1 MDRLIAALGS
11 RRSLRGWSIALLVAN
26 CVIVLT
32 GALVRL
38 TGSGLG
44 CPTWPRCV
52 PESYVTTAEMGIH
65 GVIEFGNRLLTFV
78 LILIALGTV
87 AAALAHA
94 HVDPRR
100 PDGAGGHRVRLLAVG
115 IAFGIPFQGVIGGI
129 TVLTN
134 LNPFVV
140 ALHLLLSVLLI
151 CLSVWLVRTVHDA
164 PRQPVDAGRRWLV
177 RAVFVLAW
185 LASWLGTI
193 ATGSGPH
200 AGDADSP
207 RTGFDIETVAKVH
220 AASVWLLVAATVV
233 AVLLLRSRAA
243 LALLL
248 VELAQGAVGYVQ
260 YFTGV
265 PVVLVMLHMLGLCVV
280 MAAATNL
287 LLSVRRPRPVDDL
300 VPVGDALVLAGE

>member
-1 MDRLIAALGS
+1 MDRVIDGLGS
-11 RRSLRGWSIALLVAN
+11 ERSLRGWSLALLVAN

-44 CPTWPRCV
+44 CPTWPRCTD
-52 PESYVTTAEMGIH
+52 ESYVTTPEMGVH
-65 GVIEFGNRLLTFV
+65 GIIEFGNRLLTFA

-94 HVDPRR
+94 HVDVRR
-100 PDGAGGHRVRLLAVG
+100 PDGPRGHRVRLLALG

-129 TVLTN
+129 TVLTQ

-140 ALHLLLSVLLI
+140 ALHLLLSVVLI
-151 CLSVWLVRTVHDA
+151 CLSVWLVRTVWRA
-164 PRQPVDAGRRWLV
+164 PQQRVDGVRWWLSRV
-177 RAVFVLAW
+177 VFVLAW
-185 LASWLGTI
+185 VASWLGTV

-200 AGDADSP
+200 AGDANSP
-207 RTGFDIETVAKVH
+207 RTGFDVELVAKVH
-220 AASVWLLVAATVV
+220 AGSVWLLVLTS
-233 AVLLLRSRAA
+233 VLALVLLRSRAA
-243 LALLL
+243 LLL
-248 VELAQGAVGYVQ
+248 VLVEVGQGVVGYVQ

-265 PVVLVMLHMLGLCVV
+265 PIALVMLHMLGLCLV

-287 LLSVRRPRPVDDL
+287 VLSVRRPRAE
-300 VPVGDALVLAGE
+300 DALVSPSSSLMVVGD